1 MKNEIVN
8 ERGIDEIPKE
18 ETDQTRILIRRTMKQ
33 LSGPYMEF

>member
-18 ETDQTRILIRRTMKQ
+18 ETDQTRIHIRRTMKQ